1 MSLQSTIKFNPD
13 ELTVANFKKTKH
25 YTQHSLPRL
34 CGDLTFI
41 RKYFVTMT
49 RSTKKGLCEVCN
61 KPILWKCGL
70 CKRRMC
76 VNDGKSVKGAGC
88 AVRFN
93 NDNFFGLTRSDS
105 TAMLKSDPNA

>member
-1 MSLQSTIKFNPD
+1 MSLPSTIKYNPD
-13 ELTVANFKKTKH
+13 ELTVANFKKAKH
-25 YTQHSLPRL
+25 YTPQSPPCL

-41 RKYFVTMT
+41 RKHFATMT
-49 RSTKKGLCEVCN
+49 RSTKTGLCKVCN
-61 KPILWKCGL
+61 KSTLWKCGL

-93 NDNFFGLTRSDS
+93 DDTFFGLTRSDS
-105 TAMLKSDPNA
+105 TAMFESDPNA